1 MGSAAARLPLVPIVH
16 MPLAEEVGLSTEIA
30 RELEARER
38 EALRHA
44 SCVIATGR
52 STVGTLEKY
61 GVPPQAIVLALPGTD
76 PAPLAT
82 PSSAGRLQLL
92 CVATLNPG
100 KGHRMLLEALA
111 ATPARDWH
119 LTCAGSLDRSPDT
132 VADVSTLVE
141 QLDLGD
147 HVTLAGE
154 LSHADLDDLYQRAD
168 LFLLAT
174 YRETFGMAVAEA
186 LARGIPVVSTDTGAI
201 AELAGD
207 AAGLIVPPGDAAAF
221 RAAVAR
227 AVGDAALRARLAG
240 GAREARRH
248 LPSWDDTLDK
258 IETALNGIE
267 R

>member
-1 MGSAAARLPLVPIVH
+1 MATAAARLPLVPIVH
-16 MPLAEEVGLSTEIA
+16 LPLAEAVGLSAEAA
-30 RELEARER
+30 RELEASER
-38 EALRHA
+38 AALRHA

-52 STVGTLEKY
+52 STVGTLERY
-61 GVPPQAIVLALPGTD
+61 GVAPRAMVLAPPGTD

-82 PSSAGRLQLL
+82 PSAGGPLQLL

-100 KGHRMLLEALA
+100 KGHKMLLEALA
-111 ATPARDWH
+111 ATPTRDWH
-119 LTCAGSLDRSPDT
+119 LTCAGSLDRSPAT
-132 VADVSTLVE
+132 VADVTALLE
-141 QLDLGD
+141 QLELGER
-147 HVTLAGE
+147 VTLAGE
-154 LSHADLDDLYQRAD
+154 LSQADLDDLYQQTS

-174 YRETFGMAVAEA
+174 YKETYGMAVAEA

-207 AAGLIVPPGDAAAF
+207 AGLIVPPGDAPAF
-221 RAAVAR
+221 RAAAAR
-227 AVGDAALRARLAG
+227 AVGDSALRARLAG

-258 IETALNGIE
+258 IEAALNGIE

>member
-1 MGSAAARLPLVPIVH
+1 MASAAARLRLVPIVH
-16 MPLAEEVGLSTEIA
+16 LPLAEAVGLSTETA
-30 RELEARER
+30 RELEASER

-44 SCVIATGR
+44 RCVIATGR
-52 STVGTLEKY
+52 PTVATLERY
-61 GVPPQAIVLALPGTD
+61 GVRPRSIVLALPGTD

-82 PSSAGRLQLL
+82 PSAAGPLQLL

-111 ATPARDWH
+111 ATPTRNWH
-119 LTCAGSLDRSPDT
+119 LTCAGSLDRSPAT
-132 VADVSTLVE
+132 VADVTALVG
-141 QLDLGD
+141 QLELGE

-154 LSHADLDDLYQRAD
+154 LSRQDLDELYQQTS

-174 YRETFGMAVAEA
+174 YKETYGMAVAEA
-186 LARGIPVVSTDTGAI
+186 LVRGIPVVSTDTGAI
-201 AELAGD
+201 AELAGG
-207 AAGLIVPPGDAAAF
+207 AGLIVPPGDAPAF

-227 AVGDAALRARLAG
+227 AVGDPSLRARLAG

-248 LPSWDDTLDK
+248 LPSWDGTLDK

-267 R
+267 